1 MPLVFEIQDPL
12 YTIMS
17 VEWLLSFK
25 HETDMRGHKVFRNSS
40 VLPQLFGVRG
50 AWVDHYV

>member
-17 VEWLLSFK
+17 VGSVCVIGFITGK
-25 HETDMRGHKVFRNSS
+25 KNSVMS
-40 VLPQLFGVRG
+40 LRFPCKWQRLEKG
-50 AWVDHYV
+50 AEN